1 MKKPWHRFQRYY
13 FSFNRSDRNAVII
26 LSGILI
32 VLILVKSILPFVIP
46 KHPADFSEIKAA
58 FKEWEREQLL
68 LDSTTHLRLFAFNP
82 NTITEAAMDSLDLP
96 VFVKQNILR
105 YKKAGGSFT
114 SAEDIHKIY
123 GMTDSLFQI
132 IQPYIQTETNEKEKR
147 LAIHSFTPN
156 TTQAE
161 SNSFNQNYQTGEAP
175 SSTVPEMVELNS
187 ADSSALVALPGI
199 GPVFAKRIIRYR
211 DLLGGFYRKEQLLE
225 VYNFPVET
233 YNSLEESLQVDT
245 LAVKKLRINF
255 LDFSELLRHPY
266 LNKQQVEA
274 IVKHREK
281 EGPFKNLSKVA
292 EIQAFDS
299 ETFARVRPYLTCE

>member
-32 VLILVKSILPFVIP
+32 VLILLKSILPFVIS

-58 FKEWEREQLL
+58 FKEWESEQLRQ
-68 LDSTTHLRLFAFNP
+68 DSTTLLRLFAFNP
-82 NTITEAAMDSLDLP
+82 NTITEAAMDSLDFP

-105 YKKAGGSFT
+105 YRKAGGSFT

-132 IQPYIQTETNEKEKR
+132 IQPYIQMETNEKGKR
-147 LAIHSFTPN
+147 LAVHSVTRN
-156 TTQAE
+156 TTQIE
-161 SNSFNQNYQTGEAP
+161 TNSLNQNYQARKAP

-211 DLLGGFYRKEQLLE
+211 DLLGGFYHKEQLLE

-233 YNSLEESLQVDT
+233 YNSLAEDLQVDT
-245 LAVKKLRINF
+245 LAIKKLRINF

-281 EGPFKNLSKVA
+281 TGSFKNLSKVA

-299 ETFARVRPYLTCE
+299 ETFARIRPYLTCE